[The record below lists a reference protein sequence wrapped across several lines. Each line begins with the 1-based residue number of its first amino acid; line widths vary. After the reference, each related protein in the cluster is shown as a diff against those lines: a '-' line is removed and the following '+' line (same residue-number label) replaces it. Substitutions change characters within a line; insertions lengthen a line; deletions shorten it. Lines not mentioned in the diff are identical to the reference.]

1 MVAALQF
8 LKFGVISLALFSV
21 SGCSLV
27 NDGSTTI
34 RPTTLSTFSAD
45 PDSEL
50 GSRNNPIALGDTVV
64 VNDWRVQFTKVNRDA
79 LKLIL
84 EADPYSSSP
93 SASERYLL
101 VALNATYIGEESSEP
116 NSDLRFKVVGSKGNT
131 FSQSCGYFSGSFS
144 QNGETFSGATVKG
157 DLCFTV
163 DADQITG
170 ATISVQ
176 GDYSTEDRKFMSL
189 DSR

>member
-1 MVAALQF
+1 MVANLQY
-8 LKFGVISLALFSV
+8 LKFAVISLVLLST
-21 SGCSLV
+21 SGCSFV

-34 RPTTLSTFSAD
+34 TPTTLSTFSAD
-45 PDSEL
+45 PNSEL

-64 VNDWRVQFTKVNRDA
+64 VNDWRVQFTKVNKDA
-79 LKLIL
+79 LKVIMDT
-84 EADPYSSSP
+84 DPYSVSP

-101 VALNATYIGEESSEP
+101 ATLNATYIGEESSEP

-144 QNGETFSGATVKG
+144 QNEETFSGATVKG

-170 ATISVQ
+170 ATISIQ
-176 GDYSTEDRKFMSL
+176 GDYSTEGRKFISI
-189 DSR
+189 DTK

>member
-1 MVAALQF
+1 MVANLQY
-8 LKFGVISLALFSV
+8 LKFAVISLVLLSA
-21 SGCSLV
+21 SGCSFV

-34 RPTTLSTFSAD
+34 TPTTLSTFSAD
-45 PDSEL
+45 PNSEL
-50 GSRNNPIALGDTVV
+50 GSRNNPISLGDTVV
-64 VNDWRVQFTKVNRDA
+64 VNDWRVQITKVNKDA
-79 LKLIL
+79 LKVIMDT
-84 EADPYSSSP
+84 DPYSVSP

-101 VALNATYIGEESSEP
+101 ATLNATYIGEESSEP

-144 QNGETFSGATVKG
+144 QNEETFSGATVKG

-170 ATISVQ
+170 ATISIQ
-176 GDYSTEDRKFMSL
+176 GDYSTEGRKFISI
-189 DSR
+189 DTK